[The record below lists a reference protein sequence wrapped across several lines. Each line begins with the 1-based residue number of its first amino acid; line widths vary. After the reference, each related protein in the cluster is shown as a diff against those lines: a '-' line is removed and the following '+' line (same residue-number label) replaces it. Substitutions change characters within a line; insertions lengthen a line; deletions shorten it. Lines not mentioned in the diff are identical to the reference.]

1 MRNFVLVLICIFVTA
16 CASVGAVIDGG
27 KDLGTSVIDSS
38 VKTAGKM
45 TAAAFKDVSGVVS
58 TVADASQ
65 GVVEQ
70 VVENIDKQTDELQKS
85 EEKQEK

>member
-1 MRNFVLVLICIFVTA
+1 MKNYILLTLTFFMA
-16 CASVGAVIDGG
+16 SCATVGAVIDGG

-38 VKTAGKM
+38 VKTAGKL
-45 TAAAFKDVSGVVS
+45 TAAALDDVSGVVS

-70 VVENIDKQTDELQKS
+70 VVENIDKQTDELQDKKP
-85 EEKQEK
+85 EEK